1 MPTKQEKRP
10 QILVID
16 EDVVTAKLIA
26 KVLSRHLFDVVV
38 SHSSE
43 QGLVRLRQDCFDL
56 VLLEVYMSD
65 MSGYAVCEQLRAS
78 VRNGT
83 IPVIMLTDAHQDN
96 TVELAFQSGATDFI
110 YKPIE
115 WELLYQRVRFALRSY
130 ANDNDLRSI
139 KQNLA
144 YAQKLAK
151 LGYLEWDITED
162 VFSGSEEIFHLFGLP
177 TNQRDISKEA
187 FLTHVSRD
195 SLTTLNAQL
204 MALSSH
210 KMTMLQLSIKLDL
223 PDGHHRILNLL
234 AEHKREDH
242 ANHIILTG
250 SAQDIT
256 QLSEARDMIDYMQ
269 LHDSLTG
276 LPNRIFFLNAL
287 AQRIQR
293 QGIANTDYIAIML
306 LDIDRFKLFNQTM
319 GNETGD
325 KLLRAVTDRLIE
337 TKRDYDQIARLG
349 SDEFAVMINLKT
361 SDNLEE
367 MATRYRNALLVPL
380 LVEDQMINVN
390 CSIGIALAPS
400 DSNNAE
406 RLIAYANAAKT
417 RAKLHGG
424 NQYHFY
430 TASMN
435 ELSAKKMMLEQSLRT
450 SIQSDQLCLYY
461 QPKVSTVS
469 RQVIGAEALIRWV
482 HPELGFINPND
493 FIHIA
498 EETGLILEIG
508 QWVIEEACRQVAL
521 WREHCP
527 NFHIAVNLSVRQFQ
541 QHNLVENIQNLLIR
555 YNLPPQAVDF
565 EITESLTTDNTDD
578 FIRKMRQLKALGVKL
593 SIDDFGTGYSNLSY
607 LKYYSAD
614 TIKIDRSFIM
624 AIGTNEQRSSDEKLT
639 AAIISMA
646 HSLDMDLVAE
656 GVEND
661 AQIDFLTQMGCE
673 VLQGF
678 YFDKPL
684 PANTFEQK
692 YVLAQPNTAKLITL

>member
-1 MPTKQEKRP
+1 MLDKQENP
-10 QILVID
+10 PIILVID
-16 EDVVTAKLIA
+16 EDVVTTKLIA
-26 KVLSRHLFDVVV
+26 KVLSKYHFTVVV
-38 SHSSE
+38 SHSPE
-43 QGLVRLRQDCFDL
+43 EGLALLANTCFDL
-56 VLLEVYMSD
+56 LLIEVYMSQ
-65 MSGYAVCEQLRAS
+65 MSGYAVCERLRAGQ
-78 VRNGT
+78 RNNA

-115 WELLYQRVRFALRSY
+115 WELLYQRVRFSLRSY
-130 ANDNDLRSI
+130 ATDKDLRKI
-139 KQNLA
+139 RQNLS

-151 LGYLEWDITED
+151 LGYLEWNLSEND
-162 VFSGSEEIFHLFGLP
+162 FSGSDEIFELFGLETP
-177 TNQRDISKEA
+177 KRHISKED
-187 FLTHVSRD
+187 FLAHVNADSR
-195 SLTTLNAQL
+195 SLLNEQL
-204 MALSSH
+204 SGLLDNRLS
-210 KMTMLQLSIKLDL
+210 MLQLSITLDL
-223 PDGHHRILNLL
+223 ADGSHRILNLL
-234 AEHKREDH
+234 AEHKQEGRS
-242 ANHIILTG
+242 NQTILTG

-276 LPNRIFFLNAL
+276 LPNRIFFLNSL
-287 AQRIQR
+287 TQRIQR
-293 QGIANTDYIAIML
+293 QPHLDTNYVAIMT

-319 GNETGD
+319 GNQTGD
-325 KLLRAVTDRLIE
+325 ELLRAMTDRLVE

-349 SDEFAVMINLKT
+349 SDEFAVMINLKP
-361 SDNLEE
+361 SDNLEQ
-367 MATRYRNALLVPL
+367 MAIRYRNALLVPL
-380 LVEDQMINVN
+380 LVEEQSINVS

-424 NQYHFY
+424 NQYQFY
-430 TASMN
+430 TSSMN
-435 ELSAKKMMLEQSLRT
+435 ELSSKKMLLEQALRSSVT
-450 SIQSDQLCLYY
+450 EKQLHLYY
-461 QPKVSTVS
+461 QPKISTS
-469 RQVIGAEALIRWV
+469 TREVIGAEALIRWI
-482 HPELGFINPND
+482 HPEFGFVNPGD
-493 FIHIA
+493 FIQIA

-508 QWVIEEACRQVAL
+508 QWVIEEACRQVAI

-527 NFHIAVNLSVRQFQ
+527 HFHIAVNLSVRQFQ
-541 QHNLVENIQNLLIR
+541 QDNLVETIQDLLAR
-555 YNLPPQAVDF
+555 HHLPPQAIDF

-578 FIRKMRQLKALGVKL
+578 FIHKMRQLKALGVKL

-624 AIGTNEQRSSDEKLT
+624 SIGTQEQRSSDEKLT
-639 AAIISMA
+639 AAIIAMA

-656 GVEND
+656 GVENE
-661 AQIDFLTQMGCE
+661 AQIAFLTQMGCE

-684 PANTFEQK
+684 PAHVFEEK
-692 YVLAQPNTAKLITL
+692 YIVHRDHCAN

>member
-1 MPTKQEKRP
+1 MLATQATKP

-16 EDVVTAKLIA
+16 EDVVTTKLIA
-26 KVLSRHLFDVVV
+26 KVLSKHQFDV
-38 SHSSE
+38 HICHAPE
-43 QGLVRLRQDCFDL
+43 KGLTLLAQHNFNL
-56 VLLEVYMSD
+56 VLLEVYMSQ
-65 MSGYAVCEQLRAS
+65 MSGYVLCEKLRAS
-78 VRNGT
+78 ARNAA

-115 WELLYQRVRFALRSY
+115 WELLYQRIRFALRSY
-130 ANDNDLRSI
+130 ANDDDLRRTR
-139 KQNLA
+139 KNLA

-151 LGYLEWDITED
+151 LGYLEWNLTQD
-162 VFSGSEEIFHLFGLP
+162 VFSGSDEVFELFGLTP
-177 TNQRDISKEA
+177 TQQPTSRQA
-187 FLTHVSRD
+187 FLAYVQPE
-195 SLTTLNAQL
+195 SLSILNEQLTQLNARQIDL
-204 MALSSH
+204 
-210 KMTMLQLSIKLDL
+210 LQTSIKLTL
-223 PDGHHRILNLL
+223 PNGEHRILNLL
-234 AEHKREDH
+234 AEQKNVTN
-242 ANHIILTG
+242 ANETELTLIG

-287 AQRIQR
+287 AQRLQR
-293 QGIANTDYIAIML
+293 QGNNGYDFVAVML

-325 KLLRAVTDRLIE
+325 KVLRTLTDRLIE

-349 SDEFAVMINLKT
+349 SDEFALLINIKPT
-361 SDNLEE
+361 DQLEE

-380 LVEDQMINVN
+380 LVDDQAISIS
-390 CSIGIALAPS
+390 CSLGIALAPS
-400 DSNNAE
+400 DSDTAE

-424 NQYHFY
+424 NQYQFY

-435 ELSAKKMMLEQSLRT
+435 ELSARKMLLEQALRT
-450 SIQSDQLCLYY
+450 SVKEKQLCLYY
-461 QPKVSTVS
+461 QPKVSTLS
-469 RQVIGAEALIRWV
+469 RQVIGAEALIRWI
-482 HPELGFINPND
+482 HPEFGFVNPGD
-493 FIHIA
+493 FIQIA
-498 EETGLILEIG
+498 EETGIILEIG
-508 QWVIEEACRQVAL
+508 QWVIEEACRQSAI
-521 WREHCP
+521 WRQYDPH
-527 NFHIAVNLSVRQFQ
+527 FHIAVNLSVRQFQ
-541 QHNLVENIQNLLIR
+541 QADLVEKIQDLLAR
-555 YNLPPQAVDF
+555 HDLPPQAIDF

-578 FIRKMRQLKALGVKL
+578 FINKMRQLKALGVKL

-614 TIKIDRSFIM
+614 TVKIDRSFIM
-624 AIGTNEQRSSDEKLT
+624 SIGTSEQRSSDEKLT
-639 AAIISMA
+639 SAIIAMA

-656 GVEND
+656 GVENE
-661 AQIDFLTQMGCE
+661 AQINFLTQMGCE

-684 PANTFEQK
+684 PADIFEQK
-692 YVLAQPNTAKLITL
+692 YILST